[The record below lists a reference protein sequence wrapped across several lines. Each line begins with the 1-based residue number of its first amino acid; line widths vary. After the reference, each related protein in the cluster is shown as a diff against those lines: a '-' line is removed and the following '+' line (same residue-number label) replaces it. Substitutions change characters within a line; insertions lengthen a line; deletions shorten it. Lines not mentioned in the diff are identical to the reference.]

1 MSKEKRIKTGPV
13 EIDVDQID
21 MELMKERTTDLPG
34 LIAYAHSIGGFS
46 IVPNDEGMVKSE
58 AMNAM
63 KDQTNMQMNQIYEQM
78 QLLASQAAKIKR
90 RAEISIDIYEAEI
103 KFKPVINKIYFL
115 YKKSEEKN
123 ILSMIHP
130 KEWGEKMPFQTFLAE
145 VKLMA
150 DHTWLVIEDAKEN
163 Q

>member
-123 ILSMIHP
+123 
-130 KEWGEKMPFQTFLAE
+130 KALA
-145 VKLMA
+145 A
-150 DHTWLVIEDAKEN
+150 AAAKN
-163 Q
+163 ACR